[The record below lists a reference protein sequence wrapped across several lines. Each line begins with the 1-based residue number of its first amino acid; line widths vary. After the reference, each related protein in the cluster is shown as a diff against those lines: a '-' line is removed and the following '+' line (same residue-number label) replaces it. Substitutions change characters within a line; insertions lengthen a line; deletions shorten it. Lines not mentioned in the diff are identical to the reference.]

1 MQGDNVY
8 SPPESPVGDTLE
20 AGSGWGSVTPAMVEH
35 LARTKPW
42 VRLMAIVGFI
52 GTAFLLIGAIGLM
65 VAGSASPALGGRG
78 ALLGG
83 LYLVLA
89 LVYVYPSVLLFRY
102 ASAVGRLVDS
112 RNLGHMESALAL
124 QRSFWRLLGILT
136 IAMLVVYVVA
146 IVALVAVGVATTV
159 GR

>member
-1 MQGDNVY
+1 MQGDNIY
-8 SPPESPVGDTLE
+8 RPPESPVGDTFE
-20 AGSGWGSVTPAMVEH
+20 APSGWGAVTPAMVEH

-42 VRLMAIVGFI
+42 VRLMSIMGFL
-52 GTAFLLIGAIGLM
+52 GTAFLVIGAIGLM
-65 VAGSASPALGGRG
+65 VVGSASPALGGRG

-83 LYLVLA
+83 VYFVLA

-102 ASAVGRLVDS
+102 ASAVSRLMDT
-112 RNLGHMESALAL
+112 RNLGHMEAALSL

-136 IAMLVVYVVA
+136 LALIVVYIVA
-146 IVALVAVGVATTV
+146 IIAVVAVGVATTI